1 MRNKEDKVV
10 VVVGAVGQPSASGVD
25 GDCLAW
31 PCITD
36 SQEWLSLCQH
46 LLVAR
51 RGCAESVEGDEG
63 KIFLWFIFIR
73 FVPWIA
79 GDAGGEGL
87 DPKSSHLVPIFRV
100 MKFHILCPENWMGA
114 SLRLMLAPW
123 LARVEKP
130 SGWWPPKPGVT
141 FKSSGAWGRSGIA
154 LGHSFC
160 RGYCRCLFSIT
171 KKSLFVLDL

>member
-63 KIFLWFIFIR
+63 KIFL
-73 FVPWIA
+73 
-79 GDAGGEGL
+79 
-87 DPKSSHLVPIFRV
+87 
-100 MKFHILCPENWMGA
+100 
-114 SLRLMLAPW
+114 
-123 LARVEKP
+123 
-130 SGWWPPKPGVT
+130 
-141 FKSSGAWGRSGIA
+141 
-154 LGHSFC
+154 
-160 RGYCRCLFSIT
+160 
-171 KKSLFVLDL
+171 